1 MGKYRKTGAAAFI
14 AAALLTSAVFPSVAD
29 DLDDQLA
36 DVQGQISSA
45 QESAANAQAIIE
57 EVSAKLNQ
65 IKAEL
70 DAANAELNRIR
81 GEQAKLNAQ
90 IRQTEAELQKA
101 IDDLHARQAILAKR
115 VRAIYMHGQL
125 NYLDVIIGSHS
136 FSDFANRLELLK
148 RIIRADFS
156 LIMEIQ
162 EKQRAIEA
170 KRAQLEQEKQQL
182 DALEAQAAQTQQ
194 TIAAKHAEQQKVL
207 DEAKQHKAAAEQ
219 MERELQAASADI
231 QAQIQQR
238 IREREAAAAAAAA
251 GGGGGDDYTYVQGT
265 GQFSWP
271 VSGPITSPFGY
282 RIHPI
287 FGTQIYHA
295 GMDIGVPEGTPVHAA
310 DSGTVIEADWIG
322 GYGNAVIIDH
332 GNGLQTVYG
341 HNSSLAVSAGQ
352 AVSKGQVIAYAGQTG
367 YATGPHVHFEVR
379 VNGSP
384 TDPMGY
390 L

>member
-1 MGKYRKTGAAAFI
+1 MGMYKKAGAAFL
-14 AAALLTSAVFPSVAD
+14 AAAILGSAVFPVIAD
-29 DLDDQLA
+29 DLDDQLS
-36 DVQGQISSA
+36 DIQGQISSA
-45 QESAANAQAIIE
+45 QESAANAEEIIKA
-57 EVSAKLNQ
+57 VSAKLAA

-70 DAANAELNRIR
+70 DAANAELARIR

-90 IRQTEAELQKA
+90 IAQTEAELQKA
-101 IDDLHARQAILAKR
+101 INDLHARQAILAKR

-125 NYLDVIIGSHS
+125 NYLDVIVGANS

-148 RIIRADFS
+148 RVIRSDFS
-156 LIMEIQ
+156 LILEIQ

-170 KRAQLEQEKQQL
+170 KKAQLEAEKEQL
-182 DALEAQAAQTQQ
+182 NALEAQAQKTQEE
-194 TIAAKHAEQQKVL
+194 IAAKHAEQQKVL

-219 MERELQAASADI
+219 MERDLQAASAEV
-231 QAQIQQR
+231 QERIQQR
-238 IREREAAAAAAAA
+238 IREREAAAAAA
-251 GGGGGDDYTYVQGT
+251 GGDGGYDYVQGT
-265 GQFSWP
+265 GQLSWP

-287 FGTQIYHA
+287 FGTQIYHS
-295 GMDIGVPEGTPVHAA
+295 GIDIGVPEGTPVHAA

-332 GNGLQTVYG
+332 GNGLQTLYG

-379 VNGSP
+379 VGGSP
-384 TDPMGY
+384 VDPMGY

>member
-1 MGKYRKTGAAAFI
+1 MEKYRKSG
-14 AAALLTSAVFPSVAD
+14 AAALLAAAILTGAVFPSVAD

-125 NYLDVIIGSHS
+125 NYLDVIVGSHS

-162 EKQRAIEA
+162 EKQKAIEA
-170 KRAQLEQEKQQL
+170 KRAQLEQEKQKL

-251 GGGGGDDYTYVQGT
+251 GGGGDDYTYVQGT

-384 TDPMGY
+384 VDPMGY

>member
-1 MGKYRKTGAAAFI
+1 MGMYRKKG
-14 AAALLTSAVFPSVAD
+14 AALLVASVLLTGAVFPSVAD

-36 DVQGQISSA
+36 DVQGQISAA
-45 QESAANAQAIIE
+45 QESAANAQAVIN
-57 EVSAKLNQ
+57 EVSAKLAQ
-65 IKAEL
+65 IKREL
-70 DAANAELNRIR
+70 DAANAELSRIR

-125 NYLDVIIGSHS
+125 NYLDVIVGSHS

-148 RIIRADFS
+148 RIIKADFS
-156 LIMEIQ
+156 LILEIQ

-170 KRAQLEQEKQQL
+170 KKAQLEQEKQQL
-182 DALEAQAAQTQQ
+182 DALEAEAAKTQQ

-207 DEAKQHKAAAEQ
+207 DEAKRHKAAAEQ

-251 GGGGGDDYTYVQGT
+251 SGGGGDYTYVQGT

-295 GMDIGVPEGTPVHAA
+295 GIDIGVPEGTPVHAA

-352 AVSKGQVIAYAGQTG
+352 SVSKGQVIAYAGQTG

>member
-1 MGKYRKTGAAAFI
+1 MGMYKKAGAAVL
-14 AAALLTSAVFPSVAD
+14 AAALLGSAVFPVVAD
-29 DLDDQLA
+29 DLDDQLS
-36 DVQGQISSA
+36 DIQGQISSA
-45 QESAANAQAIIE
+45 QESAANAE
-57 EVSAKLNQ
+57 EVIKAVSAKLAA
-65 IKAEL
+65 IKADL
-70 DAANAELNRIR
+70 DAANAELARIH
-81 GEQAKLNAQ
+81 GEQVKLNAQ
-90 IRQTEAELQKA
+90 IAQTEAELQKA
-101 IDDLHARQAILAKR
+101 INDLHARQAILAKR

-125 NYLDVIIGSHS
+125 NYLDVIVGANS

-148 RIIRADFS
+148 RVIHSDFS
-156 LIMEIQ
+156 LILEIQ

-170 KRAQLEQEKQQL
+170 KKAQLDAEKEQL
-182 DALEAQAAQTQQ
+182 NALEAQAQKTQEE
-194 TIAAKHAEQQKVL
+194 IAAKHAEQQKVL

-219 MERELQAASADI
+219 MERELQAASADV
-231 QAQIQQR
+231 QERIQQR

-251 GGGGGDDYTYVQGT
+251 SGGDSGSYDYVQGT
-265 GQFSWP
+265 GQLSWP

-287 FGTQIYHA
+287 FGTQIYHS
-295 GMDIGVPEGTPVHAA
+295 GIDIGVPEGTPVHAA

-332 GNGLQTVYG
+332 GNGLQTLYG
-341 HNSSLAVSAGQ
+341 HNSSLAVGAGQ
-352 AVSKGQVIAYAGQTG
+352 SVSKGQVIAYAGQTG

-384 TDPMGY
+384 VDPMGY

>member
-1 MGKYRKTGAAAFI
+1 MGMYRKKG
-14 AAALLTSAVFPSVAD
+14 AALLVASVLLTGAVFPSVAD

-45 QESAANAQAIIE
+45 QESAANAQAVIN
-57 EVSAKLNQ
+57 EVSAKLAQ
-65 IKAEL
+65 IKREL
-70 DAANAELNRIR
+70 DAANAELSRIR

-125 NYLDVIIGSHS
+125 NYLDVIVGSHS

-148 RIIRADFS
+148 RIIKADFS
-156 LIMEIQ
+156 LILEIQ

-170 KRAQLEQEKQQL
+170 KKAQLEQEKQQL
-182 DALEAQAAQTQQ
+182 DALEAEAAKTQQ

-207 DEAKQHKAAAEQ
+207 DEAKRHKAAAEQ

-251 GGGGGDDYTYVQGT
+251 SGGGGDYTYVQGT

-295 GMDIGVPEGTPVHAA
+295 GIDIGVPEGTPVHAA

-352 AVSKGQVIAYAGQTG
+352 SVSKGQVIAYAGQTG

>member
-1 MGKYRKTGAAAFI
+1 MGTYKKAGSAFLAAMILAG
-14 AAALLTSAVFPSVAD
+14 SVFPAVAD

-36 DVQGQISSA
+36 DIQGQISSA
-45 QESAANAQAIIE
+45 QESAANAEEIIKA
-57 EVSAKLNQ
+57 VSAKLAA
-65 IKAEL
+65 IKADL
-70 DAANAELNRIR
+70 DAANAELARIR

-90 IRQTEAELQKA
+90 IAQTEAELQKA
-101 IDDLHARQAILAKR
+101 INDLHARQAILARR

-125 NYLDVIIGSHS
+125 NYLDVIVGANS

-148 RIIRADFS
+148 RVIHSDFS
-156 LIMEIQ
+156 LILEIQ

-170 KRAQLEQEKQQL
+170 KRAQLEAEKQQL
-182 DALEAQAAQTQQ
+182 NALEAEAQKTQEA
-194 TIAAKHAEQQKVL
+194 IAAKHAEQQKVL

-231 QAQIQQR
+231 QEQIQQR
-238 IREREAAAAAAAA
+238 IREREAVAAS
-251 GGGGGDDYTYVQGT
+251 GGGYDYVQGT

-271 VSGPITSPFGY
+271 CSGPITSPFGY

-287 FGTQIYHA
+287 FGTQIFHS
-295 GMDIGVPEGTPVHAA
+295 GIDIGVPEGTPIHAA
-310 DSGTVIEADWIG
+310 DSGTVIEADWLG

-367 YATGPHVHFEVR
+367 YATGPHCHFEVR

-384 TDPMGY
+384 VDPMGY